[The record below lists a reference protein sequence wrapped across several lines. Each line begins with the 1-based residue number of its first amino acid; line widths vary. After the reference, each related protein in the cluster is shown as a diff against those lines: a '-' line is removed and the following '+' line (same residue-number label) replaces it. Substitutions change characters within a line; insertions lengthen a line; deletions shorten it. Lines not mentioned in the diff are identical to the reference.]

1 MTPWNVVHGAPL
13 SMEFCRQEY
22 WSRLP
27 FPSPGDLP
35 NPGIE
40 AGSPALQADSLPS
53 KLSGKS
59 GVIPFTYCMFAICF
73 GIWTYDAWRFCSFLR
88 LLWIFCIFGDSI
100 WSLRLFVFYYCKK
113 KKKSPLG
120 FNGDIIEFVD
130 VFRYC
135 EHVNNTV
142 FQSMNTRC
150 LSIYLYLLLFLWFIF
165 CSFKCISIGK
175 DVEKLEDLCTVGKN
189 VKYCS
194 SYEKIP

>member
-1 MTPWNVVHGAPL
+1 MGLLCQWNSAGKNTEVGCHSLLQGIFPTQESKL
-13 SMEFCRQEY
+13 GLLHCRQILY
-22 WSRLP
+22 HLSYQ
-27 FPSPGDLP
+27 
-35 NPGIE
+35 
-40 AGSPALQADSLPS
+40 GS
-53 KLSGKS
+53 
-59 GVIPFTYCMFAICF
+59 AICF